1 MTDDQVIEH
10 DEETGEVTEPLSVQA
25 VNGVAKPKYWNRVEF
40 RKNLD
45 AVDGEGGPDFELAF
59 FEAQSEIDAMVG
71 ADRSNPAFKS
81 RYATLAGLLERV
93 RPILTKHRITI
104 KQFPG
109 RIHKLGIDSGAAK
122 TMFLPICT
130 KLTHV
135 DSGQAETFIWE
146 MPLIKVDPQAI
157 GSAATYGRRY
167 AIVGIFGIASVDDD
181 AAAATIRNRIDKEQ
195 GADVIETL
203 IGQIKAAKDMKAL
216 QEWLAKNRDGFEVF
230 SDDKMERL
238 RAAYGERQEALQ
250 AAEADGPQLDI
261 ERDAIAA
268 GTDPKGKRK

>member
-1 MTDDQVIEH
+1 MSEEAIEH
-10 DEETGEVTEPLSVQA
+10 EEDAGEAAEPLSIRA
-25 VNGVAKPKYWNRVEF
+25 MNGVSKPKYWSRVE
-40 RKNLD
+40 
-45 AVDGEGGPDFELAF
+45 AIDGEGGPDYELAF
-59 FEAQSEIDAMVG
+59 FNAQSEIDAMIG

-93 RPILTKHRITI
+93 RPILTKYRLTI

-109 RIHKLGIDSGAAK
+109 RVHRLGLDSGAK
-122 TMFLPICT
+122 QTFLPICT

-135 DSGQAETFIWE
+135 DSGQFEQFVWD

-203 IGQIKAAKDMKAL
+203 IAQIKAAKDMKAL

-230 SDDKMERL
+230 SEDKMDRL
-238 RAAYGERQEALQ
+238 RTAYGERQEALQ
-250 AAEADGPQLDI
+250 TAEAETSQLDL
-261 ERDAIAA
+261 ERDAIATA
-268 GTDPKGKRK
+268 TDPKGKRK